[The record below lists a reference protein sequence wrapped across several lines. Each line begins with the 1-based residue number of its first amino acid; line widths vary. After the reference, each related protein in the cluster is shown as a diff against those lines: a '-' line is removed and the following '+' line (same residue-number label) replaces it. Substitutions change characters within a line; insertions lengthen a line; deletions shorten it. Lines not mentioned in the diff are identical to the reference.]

1 MSAFDWERFLR
12 RWSQVVLES
21 MTVDQLAKMPQEVI
35 DSGWLGYPGATETQ
49 ITQAE
54 SRLGVRFPPSY
65 REFLRVTNGWQ
76 QTTPFIRRLWSTE
89 GIERFAVRHQK
100 WIEAFTHHHENTPI
114 SFDQEI
120 DLDALWDL
128 PAVTDAEYFVYGEDQ
143 DCSKL
148 RVEYLNTAIAISDV
162 GDAAIYLLNPQ
173 VVTAA
178 GEWEAWFFCD
188 LLPGADRYPSFRDM
202 MEAEYHNFLELREVV
217 SHHSTSFPCLEATGN
232 VSAASTS
239 ESLSPPASAIPA
251 NPPETA
257 IASLTPATEGT
268 SGEAE
273 AGVWRSLRRL
283 IIEFQTR
290 EVGERSEYRTVT
302 AAEGETA
309 SAWAGLGERKLRQW
323 LQAQLNQ
330 EIHAP
335 DQPSADQ
342 AMTTTA
348 FPAST
353 ARSSV
358 KPPVPTAAAPPQI
371 TLEIEQLA
379 IRQDTSLPATI
390 LVQPAVLKQT
400 RRTGYA
406 PLYSQQPFSLE
417 VVFKLVG
424 GSLSDLQTRPATY
437 RVQVHAQNHTTGQWI
452 ALGETRPDHLLSDRC
467 TYTAY
472 LFGNTLA
479 PGMYRLQVLTL
490 LRGSITA
497 LKTFELPLLNVV
509 HSRR

>member
-21 MTVDQLAKMPQEVI
+21 MAEDQLAKMPQEVI
-35 DSGWLGYPGATETQ
+35 DSGWLGYPGATEAQ

-114 SFDQEI
+114 SFDQEV

-128 PAVTDAEYFVYGEDQ
+128 PTVTDAEYFVYGEDQ

-173 VVTAA
+173 VVTAT

-202 MEAEYHNFLELREVV
+202 MEAEYHNFLELRDAV
-217 SHHSTSFPCLEATGN
+217 SQHSASFPVN
-232 VSAASTS
+232 PS
-239 ESLSPPASAIPA
+239 E
-251 NPPETA
+251 TTT
-257 IASLTPATEGT
+257 ASLAPAAG
-268 SGEAE
+268 GESAEVE

-302 AAEGETA
+302 AAEGDTT

-323 LQAQLNQ
+323 LQAQLNPGILHSPAQ
-330 EIHAP
+330 HSP
-335 DQPSADQ
+335 DGEV
-342 AMTTTA
+342 MTTATA
-348 FPAST
+348 DVAPSEPPA
-353 ARSSV
+353 
-358 KPPVPTAAAPPQI
+358 PTAAEPPQI

-379 IRQDTSLPATI
+379 IRQDPSLPATI
-390 LVQPAVLKQT
+390 LVQPAILKQT

-424 GSLSDLQTRPATY
+424 SRLSDLQTRPATY

-490 LRGSITA
+490 LRGSVTA

-509 HSRR
+509 NVVPSRG